1 MILASQTG
9 ALILQG
15 LVWLIFLIPIVF
27 IIVVLR
33 KENINN
39 RSKIFWVLFLLFL
52 NYIALIIYIFVPNK
66 NILK

>member
-9 ALILQG
+9 ALILQA
-15 LVWLIFLIPIVF
+15 LVWLIFIIPIVF
-27 IIVVLR
+27 IIIVLR

-39 RSKIFWVLFLLFL
+39 KSKIFWTIMLLFL
-52 NYIALIIYIFVPNK
+52 NYIGLIIYLLVPNK